1 MRSHDSRHLFN
12 VNTASLVVWG
22 MFAAV
27 VCYATGVWMA
37 IAVIERSNAFAGF
50 RSGVYSFAAVLS
62 AIIAGAIG
70 LAAIMLRDSGR
81 KSRLTMTSN
90 PGPR

>member
-1 MRSHDSRHLFN
+1 MKQQDAKHLFN
-12 VNTASLVVWG
+12 VNTATLVVWG

-37 IAVIERSNAFAGF
+37 VAVIERSNAFAGF

-70 LAAIMLRDSGR
+70 LAAIMLRDTGR

-90 PGPR
+90 AGQR